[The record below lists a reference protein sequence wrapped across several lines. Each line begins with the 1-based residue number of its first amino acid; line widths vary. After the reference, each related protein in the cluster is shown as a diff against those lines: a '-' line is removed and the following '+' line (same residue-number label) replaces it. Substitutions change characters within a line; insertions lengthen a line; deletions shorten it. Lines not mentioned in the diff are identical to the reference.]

1 MNCGQQISNSKQSK
15 MPSKSQIKA
24 QKVLMQTLY
33 TKFMAVSARQ
43 GTQEQVIRILER
55 ITDTAWNCLETK
67 LWGADVYYEGKK
79 VFVWDGMTKEELKLS
94 INFTMFR
101 CENSTRTI

>member
-1 MNCGQQISNSKQSK
+1 

-33 TKFMAVSARQ
+33 TKVMAEASRQ
-43 GTQEQVIRILER
+43 GTQEQITRMLER
-55 ITDTAWNCLETK
+55 MTDTAWNCQ
-67 LWGADVYYEGKK
+67 WGNIYYDGEK
-79 VFVWDGMTKEELKLS
+79 VLVWDRMTREELKLS
-94 INFTMFR
+94 INLTMFR